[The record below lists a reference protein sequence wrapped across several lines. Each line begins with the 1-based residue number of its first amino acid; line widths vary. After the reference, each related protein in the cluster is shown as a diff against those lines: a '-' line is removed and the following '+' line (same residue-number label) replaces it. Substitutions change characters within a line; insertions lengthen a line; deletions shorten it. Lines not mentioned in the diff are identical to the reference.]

1 MSLPFLLAI
10 LALSPVYAMDV
21 LDPIEVEATKDV
33 ERFTF
38 SDSTTIDRSQIERKT
53 SVITTDLLTIES
65 SLIPSQSGGP
75 GSQVYYF
82 LRGTDSSHIA
92 FTIDGLK
99 MNDTSAPGRSFD
111 AAYFTSPFLNEVQ
124 IHKGPQPV
132 LFGSDAIGGV
142 VEFKARKGGEK
153 PETRLT
159 INGGSFGTVDATL
172 SSDWNSKKHKGT
184 LTFTQFHTDG
194 LSRLNKKRHDA
205 KEEDATDI
213 TQVTS
218 GSTHQWTNK
227 IQTELLLSYLHASA
241 EYDGTKNAPP
251 YTAVD
256 RKGDYTKT
264 NQYIAQQKTNVEL
277 SKTQSISLRNGLNR
291 MTRLDENSDSGKSNF
306 DSNFIQHEL
315 IHRGEWNNFGL
326 LSGVS
331 TEHEEAK
338 TAYMKEESLDQ
349 TSVFSQAALKL
360 NQWNFHLGGRL
371 EEHSKY
377 GTFTTGSGGVS
388 FGFGKN
394 KVFTQY
400 SQGFK
405 APSLYQL
412 FDTYS
417 GNANLDPET
426 NDSVLL
432 GWERKT
438 DTLETGIT
446 FFKNSF
452 SNMLTYNSTSGKYFN
467 QNHFISEGLEV
478 TGKYKLN
485 KFHFFGNYTYQEF
498 KKNETPVLRRPHNIA
513 VLGMSYFPVESL
525 EFNLKGS
532 IFSSREDK
540 VGANFVKLAGYE
552 VIDFG
557 VKKTWEKDAVGI
569 EIKNILDREYENI
582 YGYST
587 MPRSV
592 FGHYS
597 HTF

>member
-1 MSLPFLLAI
+1 MSLPIVLVFLLTAPVF
-10 LALSPVYAMDV
+10 AEELS
-21 LDPIEVEATKDV
+21 PIEVEATKDV

-38 SDSTTIDRSQIERKT
+38 SDSTTISRKDIEET
-53 SVITTDLLTIES
+53 SSAVATELLSEES
-65 SLIPSQSGGP
+65 SLVLVQSGGP
-75 GSQVYYF
+75 GSQTSFF

-99 MNDTSAPGRSFD
+99 MHDTSAPGRSFD
-111 AAYFTSPFLNEVQ
+111 AAYFTSPLLNEIQ

-132 LFGSDAIGGV
+132 LFGSDAIGGM
-142 VEFKARKGGEK
+142 VEFKTRKGGEK

-218 GSTHQWTNK
+218 SSSHQWTGK
-227 IQTELLLSYLHASA
+227 VQTDLLLSYLHASG
-241 EYDGTKNAPP
+241 EYDGSGT
-251 YTAVD
+251 D
-256 RKGDYTKT
+256 RAGDYTKT
-264 NQYIAQQKTNVEL
+264 DQYITQQKTSVEL

-291 MTRLDENSDSGKSNF
+291 LVRLDENLAFGKSNF

-315 IHRGEWNNFGL
+315 IHRAEWSHLGL

-338 TAYMKEESLDQ
+338 TAYMKERSLDQ

-360 NQWNFHLGGRL
+360 NNWNFHLGGRL

-388 FGFGKN
+388 FSFEKN
-394 KVFTQY
+394 KIFTQY

-405 APSLYQL
+405 APSIYQL
-412 FDTYS
+412 FDSFT
-417 GNANLDPET
+417 GNPDLDPET
-426 NDSVLL
+426 NDSLL
-432 GWERKT
+432 IGWERKT
-438 DTLETGIT
+438 ETLETSVT
-446 FFKNSF
+446 LFKNSF
-452 SNMLTYNSTSGKYFN
+452 SKMLTYVDLGGWTGKYFN
-467 QNHFISEGLEV
+467 QNRFISEGFELS
-478 TGKYKLN
+478 GKYKLSQ
-485 KFHFFGNYTYQEF
+485 FHFFGNYTYQEF
-498 KKNETPVLRRPHNIA
+498 KENEEPVLRRPHNIA
-513 VLGMSYFPVESL
+513 VLGVSYFPVETL
-525 EFNLKGS
+525 EVNLKGS

-540 VGANFVKLAGYE
+540 VGTDFVTLAGYE
-552 VIDFG
+552 VIDLG
-557 VKKTWEKDAVGI
+557 VKKTWEKDSVGI

-587 MPRSV
+587 LPRSI